1 MYCVPVVYLVQG
13 EVETERGWEGRKE
26 GRREG
31 GGRKE
36 LWLSLLKLWNFHN
49 FHSLSVLKMFIYFC
63 HLPNV
68 QYLSDY
74 ISVWLL
80 ERRSEGVTTSK
91 ASFTRCDTSGL
102 HLRPL
107 GLRVSPRSQ
116 SSSCP
121 ETKRIS
127 PKDGPTPAA
136 WWRSRVRW
144 RQIMPVAKF
153 GFACSSLGVSRKKIS
168 KAEGWDCLETLL

>member
-1 MYCVPVVYLVQG
+1 MIG
-13 EVETERGWEGRKE
+13 EISDFFSEKTTKEQCEREDGRRRV

-49 FHSLSVLKMFIYFC
+49 FHSSSVLKMSIHFC

-80 ERRSEGVTTSK
+80 ERAPEGVTTSK
-91 ASFTRCDTSGL
+91 ASFTRRCDASGL
-102 HLRPL
+102 HLRSL

-116 SSSCP
+116 SSSYP

-127 PKDGPTPAA
+127 PKEGPTPAA
-136 WWRSRVRW
+136 WWRSRVR
-144 RQIMPVAKF
+144 
-153 GFACSSLGVSRKKIS
+153 
-168 KAEGWDCLETLL
+168 